1 MARYRWARIVGSL
14 LAFSLAAAA
23 CGGDETGFVPAIIED
38 TSVDE
43 ADTGASDAEAPADAA
58 EAAPD
63 AGADEATDDGPAD
76 LGQVTVGE
84 AANCAADAP
93 PLERGTFAPSGDF
106 SYAISIALNSLN
118 PHDDQTPATFAYY
131 SWIYEGLVRQDTDGS
146 VVPWLARC
154 WETND
159 DGSEVTFY
167 LHEGVT
173 FHDGNP
179 FNADAVAANVQFVK
193 TAGPPQVIPP
203 VAGQLG
209 IVDTVEAVDEHT
221 VKFTLKA
228 PGEILLLS
236 GLIRNSGLM
245 VSPDVLGDAA
255 ASPIGTGP
263 YMWAS
268 SNPDFTQN
276 DLVAYADYW
285 QPGLV
290 GLETVRLEA
299 AIDQVA
305 RLDSFNAGQYD
316 AAVMRLNDLDLL
328 TTGDTSRNSTVRIGF
343 VVADWTGEQIPQ
355 LANREVR
362 CAMAHA
368 LNRAGIVAQ
377 LNDPDAAN
385 NQFATGPSDYAYIE
399 DLDVP
404 GFNMASARERFAASG
419 EEVFTFTNGHLPGGF
434 WPIVSS
440 AWGTA
445 LAELGITM
453 QNEALDPPTGGEMF
467 GRLARGA
474 HPVQIIPF
482 NEPNALMSLVARTGA
497 AAFNPSGVSPDGV
510 AELVA
515 AARSKNFADGEADV
529 EAAWKIMLEECIFI
543 VNHTLTTVVAYQ
555 DNIGGV
561 RHTQGLPIHFWPQG
575 VTKG

>member
-1 MARYRWARIVGSL
+1 MIRHRWIRAIALV
-14 LAFSLAAAA
+14 LAFGLAAAA
-23 CGGDETGFVPAIIED
+23 CGGDETGFTPSIIDEPAGD
-38 TSVDE
+38 DVD
-43 ADTGASDAEAPADAA
+43 ADAS
-58 EAAPD
+58 
-63 AGADEATDDGPAD
+63 GADGADSSEGEDDGPAASEDEDDESAD
-76 LGQVTVGE
+76 LGQVVIAE
-84 AANCAADAP
+84 AANCAAELP
-93 PLERGTFAPSGDF
+93 PLVPGTFNPSGDF

-131 SWIYEGLVRQDTDGS
+131 SWIYEGLVRQDTDGA

-159 DGSEVTFY
+159 EGDEVTFY
-167 LHEGVT
+167 LHEGIT
-173 FHDGNP
+173 FHDGSP
-179 FNADAVAANVQFVK
+179 FNADAVVANVEFVK
-193 TAGPPQVIPP
+193 SAAPPQVIPP

-209 IVDTVEAVDEHT
+209 IVDTVEAVDEFT
-221 VKFTLKA
+221 VKFNLA
-228 PGEILLLS
+228 GPGEILLLS

-245 VSPDVLGDAA
+245 VSPAVLGDAA
-255 ASPIGTGP
+255 GSPIGTGP
-263 YMWAS
+263 YMWTG

-276 DLVAYADYW
+276 DLAAYADYW

-316 AAVMRLNDLDLL
+316 VAVVRLNDLDLL
-328 TTGDTSRNSTVRIGF
+328 LTGKHSRNATVRIGF

-362 CAMAHA
+362 CAMAQA
-368 LNRAGIVAQ
+368 LNRAAITAQ

-385 NQFATGPSDYAYIE
+385 KQFATGPSDYAYID

-404 GFNMASARERFAASG
+404 DFDLAAAQERFDASG

-434 WPIVSS
+434 WPTVSS

-467 GRLARGA
+467 GRLARGE

-497 AAFNPSGVSPDGV
+497 AAFNPSGVSPDRV
-510 AELVA
+510 VDLVA
-515 AARSKNFADGEADV
+515 AARGKNFADGEADV

-555 DNIGGV
+555 DGISGV
-561 RHTQGLPIHFWPQG
+561 HHTQGLPIHFWPHG

>member
-1 MARYRWARIVGSL
+1 MTLPRCTRA
-14 LAFSLAAAA
+14 LAALFAFGLAVAA
-23 CGGDETGFVPAIIED
+23 CGDDETGLAPAIVED
-38 TSVDE
+38 VS
-43 ADTGASDAEAPADAA
+43 ADAA
-58 EAAPD
+58 DD
-63 AGADEATDDGPAD
+63 AGTAASEPSETDEAEPETAEEQDDGSAD
-76 LGQVTVGE
+76 LGQVTIGE
-84 AANCAADAP
+84 AANCAADLP
-93 PLERGTFAPSGDF
+93 PVERGTYAPSGDF
-106 SYAISIALNSLN
+106 SYAISIAVNSLN

-131 SWIYEGLVRQDTDGS
+131 SWIYEGLVRQDAGGH
-146 VVPWLARC
+146 VVPWLAQC

-167 LHEGVT
+167 LHEGIT
-173 FHDGNP
+173 FHDGTP
-179 FNADAVAANVQFVK
+179 FDADAVVANVEFVK

-209 IVDTVEAVDEHT
+209 IVDSVESIDEHT
-221 VKFTLKA
+221 VRFNLAA

-245 VSPDVLGDAA
+245 VSPASLGDAA
-255 ASPIGTGP
+255 ASPVGTGP
-263 YMWAS
+263 YAWAS

-285 QPGLV
+285 RPGLV

-316 AAVMRLNDLDLL
+316 VAVVRLNDLDLL
-328 TTGDTSRNSTVRIGF
+328 TTGGTSRNSTVRIGF
-343 VVADWTGEQIPQ
+343 VVADWTGEEVPQ
-355 LANREVR
+355 LAKREVR
-362 CAMAHA
+362 CAMAQA
-368 LNRAGIVAQ
+368 LNRQGIQAQ
-377 LNDPDAAN
+377 LNDPDAVN
-385 NQFATGPSDYAYIE
+385 NQFATGPSDYAWID

-404 GFNMASARERFAASG
+404 EFDIEAAEARFAATG
-419 EEVFTFTNGHLPGGF
+419 EEGFTFTNGHLPAGF
-434 WPIVSS
+434 WPVLSS

-467 GRLARGA
+467 GRLAQGV

-482 NEPNALMSLVARTGA
+482 NEPNALMSLVARTGT
-497 AAFNPSGVSPDGV
+497 AAFNPSKVSPEGV
-510 AELVA
+510 VELVA
-515 AARSKNFADGEADV
+515 AARGKNFADGEADV
-529 EAAWKIMLEECIFI
+529 AAAWKIMLEECIFI
-543 VNHTLTTVVAYQ
+543 VNNTLTTVVAYQ

-561 RHTQGLPIHFWPQG
+561 HHTQGLPIHFWPHG